1 MKRRAFAVGM
11 ISTGC
16 GLGLLVMSPIMQSL
30 LDVIGWRKSLM
41 VTAAMLCVPCALACY
56 TFDPNVADGL
66 SVENVKEN
74 KVEENRGSKFRG
86 LLVLSLCRNPHFLI
100 YTAAKFIACI
110 GHVVPIVHM
119 VSCLSFELSLPCFS
133 WASFTFHPFAF
144 LPMYAYLHVC
154 MYVCM
159 YVGR

>member
-11 ISTGC
+11 IATGP
-16 GLGLLVMSPIMQSL
+16 GMGLLVMSPIMQSL

-41 VTAAMLCVPCALACY
+41 VIAAMLCVPCALACY

-66 SVENVKEN
+66 SLENVKEN
-74 KVEENRGSKFRG
+74 KVEEVRRSKFRG

-100 YTAAKFIACI
+100 YTAATCVAFI

-119 VSCLSFELSLPCFS
+119 V
-133 WASFTFHPFAF
+133 
-144 LPMYAYLHVC
+144 
-154 MYVCM
+154 
-159 YVGR
+159 R